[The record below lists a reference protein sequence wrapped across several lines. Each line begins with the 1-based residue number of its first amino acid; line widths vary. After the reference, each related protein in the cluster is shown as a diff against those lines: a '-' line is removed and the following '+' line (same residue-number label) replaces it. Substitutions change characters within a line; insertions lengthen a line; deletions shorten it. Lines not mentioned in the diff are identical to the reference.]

1 MDNNYLIDTNIIIDA
16 LHHNSN
22 AISFVESFEI
32 VNISVIT
39 YVELLYGC
47 MNKRELADMQKLLS
61 TYNIE
66 QINENI
72 SLMASKI
79 VGENYLKHGLLMDDA
94 LIGST
99 CLHRGYIF
107 ATRDK
112 HFAVVEALKVFV
124 PY

>member
-16 LHHNSN
+16 LHNNTN
-22 AISFVESFEI
+22 AISFIEGFDI

-47 MNKRELADMQKLLS
+47 MNKRELTEMQKLLS
-61 TYNIE
+61 TYNVE
-66 QINENI
+66 QINEDI
-72 SLMASKI
+72 SLMASKA

-94 LIGST
+94 LIGCT
-99 CLHRGYIF
+99 CLHRGYIL

-112 HFAVVEALKVFV
+112 HFAVVEGLKMFV